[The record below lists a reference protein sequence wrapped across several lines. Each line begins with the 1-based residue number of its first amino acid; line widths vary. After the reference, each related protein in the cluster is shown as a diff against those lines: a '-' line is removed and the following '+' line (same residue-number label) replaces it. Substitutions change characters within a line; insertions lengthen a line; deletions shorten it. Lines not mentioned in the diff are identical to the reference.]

1 LTIFSGAVSSTTM
14 TALDIVALVLL
25 GGGAAFG
32 AMRGF
37 VHEALSLFAWV
48 LAVLAVKFLHTPVTD
63 GLAGPVG
70 TASGAAALAV
80 VLLFGGTFIA
90 GRLLAKALGNRTK
103 QSVLG
108 PVDRVLG
115 LGFGFVKGLILA
127 SVLFLLATLVI
138 DTVRGGPTKRPEWMR
153 QARIYPLLSATSRAM
168 ADYMNRRRGIVDA
181 KSSAQESR

>member
-1 LTIFSGAVSSTTM
+1 M

-25 GGGAAFG
+25 GGGAVFG
-32 AMRGF
+32 AMKGF

-48 LAVLAVKFLHTPVTD
+48 LAVLAVKVLHTPVT
-63 GLAGPVG
+63 GALAAPVG

-80 VLLFGGTFIA
+80 VLLFGGTFIL
-90 GRLLAKALGNRTK
+90 GRLLASTLGRRTK

-115 LGFGFVKGLILA
+115 LGFGFAKGLILA
-127 SVLFLLATLVI
+127 SLLFLLATLVI

-153 QARIYPLLSATSRAM
+153 QARVYPLLGATSRAM
-168 ADYMNRRRGIVDA
+168 VDYMNRRRGIVDA
-181 KSSAQESR
+181 QTRTAR

>member
-1 LTIFSGAVSSTTM
+1 M

-32 AMRGF
+32 AIKGF

-48 LAVLAVKFLHTPVTD
+48 LAVLAVKFLHAPVTD
-63 GLAGPVG
+63 FLASPVG
-70 TASGAAALAV
+70 SASGAAALAV
-80 VLLFGGTFIA
+80 VILFGLTFLA
-90 GRLLAKALGNRTK
+90 GHLLAKSLGARTR

-127 SVLFLLATLVI
+127 SLLFLLAALVI
-138 DTVRGGPTKRPEWMR
+138 DTVRGGPSNGPEWMR
-153 QARIYPLLSATSRAM
+153 DARTYPLLNATSRAM
-168 ADYMNRRRGIVDA
+168 TDYMNRRRMGEGT
-181 KSSAQESR
+181 KR

>member
-1 LTIFSGAVSSTTM
+1 M

-32 AMRGF
+32 AIKGF

-48 LAVLAVKFLHTPVTD
+48 LAVLAVKFLHTPVTNF
-63 GLAGPVG
+63 LAAPVG
-70 TASGAAALAV
+70 TSSGAAALAV
-80 VLLFGGTFIA
+80 VILFGVTFIV
-90 GRLLAKALGNRTK
+90 GRMLAKALGARTR

-127 SVLFLLATLVI
+127 SLLFLLTTLVV
-138 DTVRGGPTKRPEWMR
+138 DTVRGGPASRPEWLR
-153 QARIYPLLSATSRAM
+153 NARAYPLLNATSRAM
-168 ADYMNRRRGIVDA
+168 SDYVNRRRTGPREP
-181 KSSAQESR
+181 SSNTADPR

>member
-1 LTIFSGAVSSTTM
+1 M

-48 LAVLAVKFLHTPVTD
+48 LAVLAVKFLHAPVTD
-63 GLAGPVG
+63 MLASPVG
-70 TASGAAALAV
+70 TSSGAAALAV
-80 VLLFGGTFIA
+80 VILFGLTFLG
-90 GRLLAKALGNRTK
+90 GRLLAKALGARTR

-138 DTVRGGPTKRPEWMR
+138 DTVRGGPNNRPTWLR
-153 QARIYPLLSATSRAM
+153 DARTYPLLNATSRAM
-168 ADYMNRRRGIVDA
+168 SDYVNRRRTGTA
-181 KSSAQESR
+181 ATPANAAESR